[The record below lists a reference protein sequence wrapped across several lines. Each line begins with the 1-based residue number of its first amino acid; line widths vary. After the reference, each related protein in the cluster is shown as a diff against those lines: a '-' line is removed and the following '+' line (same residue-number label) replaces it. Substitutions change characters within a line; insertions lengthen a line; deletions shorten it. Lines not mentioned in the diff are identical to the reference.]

1 MNMKFLATSAAAAL
15 LLAAPAMAATF
26 TLDSFDT
33 AQVATGNPKS
43 TTTTPGGAYQ
53 ADSRDFTVEATFA
66 ELTPGTDLN
75 DSVKLKSFEG
85 ILSFS
90 TEASVRGYA
99 ELTYRGVNLMNSR
112 DKGFFTFNVVPGTFD
127 GDAAFSVFG
136 TDATGNTITYSENL
150 LSGFS
155 PVLRFNE
162 FTFAGDSAFNFSDV
176 AALSFKIDTTNTRG
190 NVDGQLASIEVSAV
204 PVPAAGL
211 LLLGALGGAAALRR
225 RKTAKKAA

>member
-1 MNMKFLATSAAAAL
+1 MNMKFLATSAAAAA

-33 AQVATGNPKS
+33 EQYAVADPANTVQNF
-43 TTTTPGGAYQ
+43 GGDYA
-53 ADSRDFTVEATFA
+53 AASRDFTVDATVA
-66 ELTPGTDLN
+66 ENTGSNLN
-75 DSVKLKSFEG
+75 NSTSLESFGG

-90 TEASVRGYA
+90 TNSSIRGSA
-99 ELTYRGVNLMNSR
+99 QLTYKTVNLMNTR
-112 DKGFFTFNVVPGTFD
+112 EKGFFTFNVVPNTFD
-127 GDAAFSVFG
+127 GDAVFTVAG
-136 TDATGNTITYSENL
+136 TDNNGDTITYSENL
-150 LSGFS
+150 LSGFN

-162 FTFAGDSAFNFSDV
+162 FTFGASNAFNFNDV
-176 AALSFKIDTTNTRG
+176 AALSFKIDSTNTRG

>member
-1 MNMKFLATSAAAAL
+1 MNMKFLATSASAAL

-33 AQVATGNPKS
+33 YQVA
-43 TTTTPGGAYQ
+43 Q
-53 ADSRDFTVEATFA
+53 ADPEMTSTDVGGDYAAASRDFAVDATVA
-66 ELTPGTDLN
+66 ENAGSNLIAST
-75 DSVKLKSFEG
+75 KLESFNG
-85 ILSFS
+85 VLSFS
-90 TEASVRGYA
+90 TTSSVRGSA
-99 ELTYRGVNLMNSR
+99 QLTYNTVNLMNTR
-112 DKGFFTFNVVPGTFD
+112 EKGFFTFNVVPDTFD
-127 GDAAFSVFG
+127 GDAVFSVAG
-136 TDATGNTITYSENL
+136 TDGTGNTISYSENL

-162 FTFAGDSAFNFSDV
+162 FTFGGASAFDFTNV
-176 AALSFKIDTTNTRG
+176 AALSFKIDSTSTRG